1 MLLEPADEAG
11 QRTLA
16 QVDGV
21 GQILH
26 AELAL
31 VVLGEAVEHL
41 ELADAEPV
49 PLAKLAFERCADS
62 SMTRGQRPPRAD
74 DLRQAARI
82 GLADIPGMPHH
93 GGLLTAHGR
102 ILTPQTNRCKCIKCT
117 CIYCLHM
124 HRVSA
129 MTSSP
134 VDLASAQRWSPRLWG
149 ILVVLCGALFL
160 DALDVSM
167 VGVALPSIRAD
178 LGLTTSSLQW
188 VVSGYVLGYGGFLL
202 LGGRWRR
209 SSSPRRCGSSPVAP
223 RRLAAVAASTFP
235 AR

>member
-62 SMTRGQRPPRAD
+62 GMTSGQRPPRAD
-74 DLRQAARI
+74 DLRPAART
-82 GLADIPGMPHH
+82 GLAGIPGRTGLAGIPGWPCH
-93 GGLLTAHGR
+93 GGPLAAHRR
-102 ILTPQTNRCKCIKCT
+102 ILTSQG
-117 CIYCLHM
+117 
-124 HRVSA
+124 
-129 MTSSP
+129 
-134 VDLASAQRWSPRLWG
+134 Q
-149 ILVVLCGALFL
+149 
-160 DALDVSM
+160 
-167 VGVALPSIRAD
+167 
-178 LGLTTSSLQW
+178 
-188 VVSGYVLGYGGFLL
+188 
-202 LGGRWRR
+202 
-209 SSSPRRCGSSPVAP
+209 
-223 RRLAAVAASTFP
+223 
-235 AR
+235 

>member
-62 SMTRGQRPPRAD
+62 SMTRGQRPPRAN

-82 GLADIPGMPHH
+82 GLADIPGLKQV
-93 GGLLTAHGR
+93 GLLAG
-102 ILTPQTNRCKCIKCT
+102 
-117 CIYCLHM
+117 
-124 HRVSA
+124 VAAA
-129 MTSSP
+129 MDP
-134 VDLASAQRWSPRLWG
+134 CQRRAASAASP
-149 ILVVLCGALFL
+149 F
-160 DALDVSM
+160 
-167 VGVALPSIRAD
+167 
-178 LGLTTSSLQW
+178 SL
-188 VVSGYVLGYGGFLL
+188 SLSP
-202 LGGRWRR
+202 
-209 SSSPRRCGSSPVAP
+209 SSSRRRA
-223 RRLAAVAASTFP
+223 
-235 AR
+235 